1 LLDADRWRQVLS
13 TITVQSFSDG
23 VDHAPALREVVDI
36 LARGLK
42 EAAEIGELLLNGRA
56 LAI

>member
-1 LLDADRWRQVLS
+1 M
-13 TITVQSFSDG
+13 
-23 VDHAPALREVVDI
+23 ALIMPRRFARVVDI